1 MNIPYTRHAAQAL
14 EGAEAAARQFN
25 HAYIGTEHIL
35 LSILAIPR
43 CEACLRFERL
53 GLDPEDLRM
62 QLQQMIGHGEPV
74 MTQGTLPQTAR
85 TRKILELAAIEA
97 QHAKASAV
105 GTDHLVTAMLR
116 EGESVGAQ
124 ILFGHDITAEKFIAA
139 MNRPQPPADEDPFS
153 LDAPE
158 PPEDPEE
165 PDSPEES
172 EEPEESDSS
181 DGQTP
186 FGQSG
191 KSRKNP
197 KDKTP
202 ALNHFGRDLTALA
215 KKGELDPVIG
225 RKKELERVVQVL
237 CRRTKNNAVLIGE
250 AGVGKTAVVEGL
262 AQAIAAGDVPER
274 MRDRRVVSLDMAR
287 VVAGTQY
294 RGQFEER
301 LKQLIEET
309 KRVKNVI
316 LFLDEIHT
324 LVGAGSAEGTM
335 DAANILKPALARG
348 ELQVV
353 GATTLK
359 EYHKSIEK
367 DAALERRFQ
376 SVTVDE
382 PSIEDAVEILKGIA
396 PRYEAHHNVS
406 FAPEAL
412 RAAVTLTAR
421 YLPARLLPDKAIDAI
436 DETGARVRM
445 KTAVRPPEFKT
456 EQDAIHAIHEKK
468 KAAIEAEDFDAAAR
482 YRDEEVAARDA
493 LAAKIKAWRTEH
505 AEKKIDVTAD
515 DISATVAS
523 ISGVP
528 VERMTESTAGKL
540 LNIEKELNTAVV
552 GQSAAI
558 EAIARALRRSRAD
571 LGDPKRPIGSF
582 LFLGPTGV
590 GKTLLAKMLAEKVYG
605 DPKALIA
612 LDMTEFSS
620 SFTSSRLTGAP
631 PGYVG
636 YDEGGQLTER
646 VRRRPYSVV
655 LFDEFEKASSEVVNM
670 MLQLLDD
677 GRLTDGQGRQI
688 DFRNTIVIATANLG
702 FDFAKEGKA
711 FGFSQETAADSYE
724 NLRAKLLDEA
734 KRTFRPE
741 LLNRFDETVV
751 FRKLER
757 ADVVTILDLELAK
770 LRTRLSAKDMT
781 LELDAKAV
789 DLLVGKGTDAAM
801 GARPLRRAVQRLVE
815 DPLAEMLLKDELVPG
830 RIKATLDKSGETLA
844 FRQAKPRKQHAATSS
859 DAPAAPEAE
868 Q

>member
-1 MNIPYTRHAAQAL
+1 MNIPYTQHAAQAL

-35 LSILAIPR
+35 LSILAIPG
-43 CEACLRFERL
+43 CEACARFERL
-53 GLDPEDLRM
+53 GLDPDDLRM
-62 QLQQMIGHGEPV
+62 QLQQMVGHGEPV

-97 QHAKASAV
+97 KRLRADAV
-105 GTDHLVTAMLR
+105 GTDHLVIAMLR

-139 MNRPQPPADEDPFS
+139 AKGPLDDASTSKDDQDDDPFLSGSSNGVEDEDESPDNDS
-153 LDAPE
+153 GD
-158 PPEDPEE
+158 DP
-165 PDSPEES
+165 SSES
-172 EEPEESDSS
+172 
-181 DGQTP
+181 
-186 FGQSG
+186 SG
-191 KSRKNP
+191 SSRKNP

-202 ALNHFGRDLTALA
+202 ALNHFGRDLTSLA

-274 MRDRRVVSLDMAR
+274 MRDRRVIALDMAR

-382 PSIEDAVEILKGIA
+382 PSIEDTVEILKGIA
-396 PRYEAHHNVS
+396 PRYEAHHNVAY
-406 FAPEAL
+406 APEAL

-445 KTAVRPPEFKT
+445 KTAVRPPEFKD
-456 EQDAIHAIHEKK
+456 EQENIQKIHAKK
-468 KAAIEAEDFDAAAR
+468 QAAIESESFDDAAR
-482 YRDEEVAARDA
+482 LRDEEVAARNA
-493 LAAKIKAWRTEH
+493 LAEKIKAWRAEH
-505 AEKKIDVTAD
+505 AEKKIDVSAD

-540 LNIEKELNTAVV
+540 LNIEKELNAAVV
-552 GQSAAI
+552 GQSSAI
-558 EAIARALRRSRAD
+558 EAIARALRRSRAN

-605 DPKALIA
+605 DPKALVA

-655 LFDEFEKASSEVVNM
+655 LFDEFEKASPEVVNL

-711 FGFSQETAADSYE
+711 FGFSQETASDSYE
-724 NLRAKLLDEA
+724 NLRSKLMEEA

-781 LELDAKAV
+781 LELDGKAV
-789 DLLVGKGTDAAM
+789 DMLVTKGTDAAM

-815 DPLAEMLLKDELVPG
+815 DPLAEMLLREELVPG
-830 RIKATLDKSGETLA
+830 RIKVTVDKSGDTLA
-844 FRQAKPRKQHAATSS
+844 FRQPKAKKS
-859 DAPAAPEAE
+859 
-868 Q
+868 